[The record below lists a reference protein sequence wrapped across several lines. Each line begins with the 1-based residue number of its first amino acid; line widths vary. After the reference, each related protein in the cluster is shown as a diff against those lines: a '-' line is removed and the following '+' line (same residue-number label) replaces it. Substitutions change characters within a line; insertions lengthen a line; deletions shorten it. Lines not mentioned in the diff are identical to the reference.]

1 MDDMT
6 ISPGGVV
13 LPGLRVAQTRL
24 IVRQGPWIPCPAIEE
39 IFGDIPRDVKE
50 YLGKQ
55 IRKPLRDRIE
65 DIYNLMA
72 GSLANFG
79 SKQLQDSMFGKTAFT
94 AATTIYFGL
103 WTAALD
109 DTFAGNTASE
119 AAYTSYAR
127 LGLTNN
133 TTIFAAGSGTTT
145 YTKTFPSD
153 AAKSFATSTGGTATV
168 TYLGILDG
176 NLGTSADKGYAWCS
190 VTSTTI
196 NNGDTP
202 QLAQNAITVVQD

>member
-1 MDDMT
+1 MEYAA
-6 ISPGGVV
+6 SPKILV
-13 LPGLRVAQTRL
+13 PC
-24 IVRQGPWIPCPAIEE
+24 GPLVPCPAIEE
-39 IFGDIPRDVKE
+39 LFPVFPKATKE
-50 YLGKQ
+50 FVGKL
-55 IRKPLRDRIE
+55 ILKPLKERVEDLIE
-65 DIYNLMA
+65 MMS

-79 SKQLQDSMFGKTAFT
+79 SKQLQDSMWGKTAFT

-145 YTKTFPSD
+145 YSKTFPSD
-153 AAKSFATSTGGTATV
+153 ATKSFATSTGSTATV

-176 NLGTSADKGYAWCS
+176 NAGTSADKGYAWCS

-202 QLAQNAITVVQD
+202 QLAQNAITVTQD

>member
-1 MDDMT
+1 MDGAVV
-6 ISPGGVV
+6 SPGGVI
-13 LPGLRVAQTRL
+13 LPHVKAVKPNSIWYPTRVGAELTWSDL
-24 IVRQGPWIPCPAIEE
+24 
-39 IFGDIPRDVKE
+39 DKDVKKLFDKFFKMPGDLKE
-50 YLGKQ
+50 RVMQ
-55 IRKPLRDRIE
+55 
-65 DIYNLMA
+65 MA
-72 GSLANFG
+72 GSLANYG
-79 SKQLQDSMFGKTAFT
+79 SKQLQDSMWGKTAFT

-103 WTAALD
+103 WTAAID
-109 DTFAGNTASE
+109 DTLAGNTASE
-119 AAYTSYAR
+119 AAYTSYGR

-133 TTIFAAGSGTTT
+133 TTIFASGTGTTT

-153 AAKSFATSTGGTATV
+153 AAKSFNTSTGGSSTV

-176 NLGTSADKGYAWCS
+176 NAGTSADHGYAWCS

>member
-1 MDDMT
+1 MRNAMALT
-6 ISPGGVV
+6 PGGVALGRPKV
-13 LPGLRVAQTRL
+13 MRATS
-24 IVRQGPWIPCPAIEE
+24 PWIPCPAIEE
-39 IFGDIPRDVKE
+39 LFPDLTKETKEWFGRLLRMPLKE
-50 YLGKQ
+50 
-55 IRKPLRDRIE
+55 RIAV
-65 DIYNLMA
+65 LMS

-79 SKQLQDSMFGKTAFT
+79 SKQIQDSMFGKTAFT
-94 AATTIYFGL
+94 AAATIYFGL

-127 LGLTNN
+127 LALTNN
-133 TTIFAAGSGTTT
+133 TSIFAAGTGTTT

-153 AAKSFATSTGGTATV
+153 AAKSFATSTGSTATV

-190 VTSTTI
+190 VTSTVI